1 MNLIKKNNFQQ
12 QKKLF
17 VNVLI
22 AAVFHI
28 SNILQQLILLHTAV
42 HGIDC
47 RVTAVVS
54 ECDCSTAGWTRTL
67 QVTARIKTLT
77 EEDTHCSCLLT
88 ILLENIRLQILVSEQ
103 VSDRIYHESDL
114 WNCFTQVLSTLI
126 H

>member
-1 MNLIKKNNFQQ
+1 MNLIIKKNNFQQ

-54 ECDCSTAGWTRTL
+54 DCDCSTAGWTRTL

-88 ILLENIRLQILVSEQ
+88 ILLENTRLQ